1 MLSLK
6 VVMGQISGSGGQ
18 KKLLAEHP
26 VHNANDANIST
37 YFIANI
43 TLRRGGIRYLAFKHH
58 GKKLKTHKAKQR
70 V

>member
-18 KKLLAEHP
+18 KELLAMQP

-43 TLRRGGIRYLAFKHH
+43 TLRRGGIRYLAF
-58 GKKLKTHKAKQR
+58 
-70 V
+70 